1 MFILLCVITL
11 FLFSLKLFF
20 ILKNVTKRLEEMEVE
35 LIKEERKIGEFSDRI
50 MENEEKIKFL
60 QAQYKILL
68 RKIRGAIK

>member
-1 MFILLCVITL
+1 
-11 FLFSLKLFF
+11 
-20 ILKNVTKRLEEMEVE
+20 MEVE